1 MPVTSPKPELDIFLS
16 FKMPISA
23 ICGVRPVL
31 LLCQNNNFKLPN
43 NVNDII
49 ISDMLHGC
57 FDSGSME
64 GIPASTESTFVNKG
78 SIMATGSGL
87 SDNDQSLHSRVE
99 QNAASTLISM
109 SSASSSTTVGSTLS
123 SSIMFS
129 SNGRPSL
136 LQVPGGNSSY
146 QAETCGLQKL
156 PVAASVLILIQ
167 YLSGLDEYN
176 NIFREEIEVLLQRAR
191 MDLMSVRQQT
201 AIAQF
206 AAAATGQL
214 YTMANL
220 LAVASKGKVKVIH
233 STYSLQNGI
242 FKALRWVHDT
252 FLQSKSGKSSKSTIP
267 NFLLILSTPSQGQ
280 VEFCVLVTGIT
291 HAKMLAESLGLQGI
305 VNLPFEDNIRR
316 LGLQFKETDES
327 LQMQLQAF
335 ADSLKGHC
343 FAPFYAYAQARIP
356 VEKAME
362 LMPRNVIL
370 FGTRT
375 DVTFSNQAAM
385 AQQLLSQLC
394 NIAENTDVL
403 ELASF
408 ARVELLI
415 VVPHNMSLYHQ
426 TVKRVS
432 ESRILVDLGLESES
446 EVSDLEVTEKYVL
459 TYSDWECS
467 INKWEA
473 FVKRVNKQ
481 SHTLFMLVFDQ
492 AQSYC
497 LPQGMPDVL
506 PSLKEVFESTNVIP
520 LFVTAVPYM
529 FQTRQSFIDPD
540 NEVYWTD
547 TRPISGEL
555 EQIFTFSELSNRL
568 VSGITI
574 YFVMGVDVEDCRL
587 AQLKDTNCKQYC
599 LLFSL
604 LLLLFLFVI

>member
-1 MPVTSPKPELDIFLS
+1 MTSPKPELDIFLS
-16 FKMPISA
+16 FKVPISA

-49 ISDMLHGC
+49 ISDLLHGC
-57 FDSGSME
+57 FDSGPIDSV
-64 GIPASTESTFVNKG
+64 PASTEFTFVNKG
-78 SIMATGSGL
+78 SIMATGSNL
-87 SDNDQSLHSRVE
+87 NDNDQLLHSRVE

-109 SSASSSTTVGSTLS
+109 SSASSSSSTTVTNSLNTSILFS
-123 SSIMFS
+123 SSS
-129 SNGRPSL
+129 RPSV
-136 LQVPGGNSSY
+136 LQVPHTNSSY
-146 QAETCGLQKL
+146 QIEGGGLQKL

-191 MDLMSVRQQT
+191 MDMMSVRQQS
-201 AIAQF
+201 AMAQF
-206 AAAATGQL
+206 AATATGQL

-220 LAVASKGKVKVIH
+220 LAIASKGRVKVIN

-252 FLQSKSGKSSKSTIP
+252 FLQSKAGKSNKTIIP

-291 HAKMLAESLGLQGI
+291 HGKMLAESLGLQGI
-305 VNLPFEDNIRR
+305 VNSPFAEGIRK
-316 LGLQFKETDES
+316 LGSQFKETDDS

-335 ADSLKGHC
+335 SNSLNGQC
-343 FAPFYAYAQARIP
+343 FAPFYAYSQVRIP
-356 VEKAME
+356 VEKALS
-362 LMPRNVIL
+362 LMPRNTTVCSNKA
-370 FGTRT
+370 
-375 DVTFSNQAAM
+375 DVTFANQSAM

-408 ARVELLI
+408 ARVEILI
-415 VVPHNMSLYHQ
+415 VVPHNISLYHQ
-426 TVKRVS
+426 TIKRVS
-432 ESRILVDLGLESES
+432 ESGILLELGLESES
-446 EVSDLEVTEKYVL
+446 DADDLKVTENYVL
-459 TYSDWECS
+459 TYSDWHCS
-467 INKWEA
+467 LSKWEA
-473 FVKRVNKQ
+473 FVKKVIKQ

-506 PSLKEVFESTNVIP
+506 PNLKEVFESTNVIP

-547 TRPISGEL
+547 ARSITGEL
-555 EQIFTFSELSNRL
+555 
-568 VSGITI
+568 
-574 YFVMGVDVEDCRL
+574 
-587 AQLKDTNCKQYC
+587 
-599 LLFSL
+599 
-604 LLLLFLFVI
+604 

>member
-43 NVNDII
+43 NINDII

-57 FDSGSME
+57 FDSASME
-64 GIPASTESTFVNKG
+64 NIPASTESTFVNKG
-78 SIMATGSGL
+78 SIMATGSNL
-87 SDNDQSLHSRVE
+87 CDSDQSLHSRVE

-109 SSASSSTTVGSTLS
+109 SSASSSSSTSVSNSLS

-129 SNGRPSL
+129 GNGRPSL

-146 QAETCGLQKL
+146 QTDTGGLQKL
-156 PVAASVLILIQ
+156 PIAASVLILIQ

-206 AAAATGQL
+206 AASATGQL

-220 LAVASKGKVKVIH
+220 LAIASKGKVKVIN

-252 FLQSKSGKSSKSTIP
+252 FLQSKSGKSSKVSIP

-305 VNLPFEDNIRR
+305 VNLPFEDSIRR

-327 LQMQLQAF
+327 LQMQLETF
-335 ADSLKGHC
+335 ARSLNEHC
-343 FAPFYAYAQARIP
+343 FAPFYAYAQTRLP
-356 VEKAME
+356 VENAVA
-362 LMPRNVIL
+362 LMPRKTVV
-370 FGTRT
+370 FGTKT

-408 ARVELLI
+408 ARVEILI
-415 VVPHNMSLYHQ
+415 VVPHNISLYHQ
-426 TVKRVS
+426 TVKRVADS
-432 ESRILVDLGLESES
+432 GILIDLGLEAES
-446 EVSDLEVTEKYVL
+446 EVRNLEVTEKYVL
-459 TYSDWECS
+459 TYSDWERS
-467 INKWEA
+467 ISKWDA

-506 PSLKEVFESTNVIP
+506 PNLKEVFESTNVIP
-520 LFVTAVPYM
+520 LFVTAVPYI

-547 TRPISGEL
+547 TRPITG
-555 EQIFTFSELSNRL
+555 TFRTYM
-568 VSGITI
+568 TI
-574 YFVMGVDVEDCRL
+574 RWD
-587 AQLKDTNCKQYC
+587 
-599 LLFSL
+599 
-604 LLLLFLFVI
+604 

>member
-1 MPVTSPKPELDIFLS
+1 MVPVTVPKPELDIFLS

-57 FDSGSME
+57 FDSG
-64 GIPASTESTFVNKG
+64 GIESTPASTESTFVNKG
-78 SIMATGSGL
+78 SIMATGSNL
-87 SDNDQSLHSRVE
+87 NENDQSLHSRVE

-109 SSASSSTTVGSTLS
+109 SSASTSTTVSNSIS

-129 SNGRPSL
+129 GNNRSGS
-136 LQVPGGNSSY
+136 LQVPSGNNTY
-146 QAETCGLQKL
+146 HVETGGLQKL

-191 MDLMSVRQQT
+191 MDLTSVRQQT
-201 AIAQF
+201 AMAQF
-206 AAAATGQL
+206 AATATGQL
-214 YTMANL
+214 FTMANL
-220 LAVASKGKVKVIH
+220 LAIASKGKVKVIN

-252 FLQSKSGKSSKSTIP
+252 FLQSKSGKSNKSTIP

-291 HAKMLAESLGLQGI
+291 HAKMLADSLGLQGI
-305 VNLPFEDNIRR
+305 VNWPFEDCIRR

-327 LQMQLQAF
+327 LQLQLQAF
-335 ADSLKGHC
+335 NKSLNGNC
-343 FAPFYAYAQARIP
+343 FAPFYAYAQARLP
-356 VEKAME
+356 VENAVA
-362 LMPRNVIL
+362 LMPMKKIL
-370 FGTRT
+370 FGTTT
-375 DVTFSNQAAM
+375 DVIFSNQAAM

-394 NIAENTDVL
+394 NIAENTDIL

-408 ARVELLI
+408 ARVEILI
-415 VVPHNMSLYHQ
+415 VVPHNFSLYHQ
-426 TVKRVS
+426 TVKRVA
-432 ESRILVDLGLESES
+432 ESGILTDLGLETDND
-446 EVSDLEVTEKYVL
+446 VSDLATAEKYVL
-459 TYSDWECS
+459 TYSDWENS
-467 INKWEA
+467 LSKWDA

-481 SHTLFMLVFDQ
+481 LHTLFMLVFDQ

-506 PSLKEVFESTNVIP
+506 PNLKEVFESTNVIP

-547 TRPISGEL
+547 TRPITGE
-555 EQIFTFSELSNRL
+555 
-568 VSGITI
+568 
-574 YFVMGVDVEDCRL
+574 
-587 AQLKDTNCKQYC
+587 
-599 LLFSL
+599 
-604 LLLLFLFVI
+604 